1 MSRVTLLI
9 LVAALCGCSHMVPSV
24 GFMHMSDPSAG
35 SNSPNPDRN
44 EIQTN
49 FLGGGVTLEFKD
61 TDVHLWLGG
70 KNHNVTFEGSKRIG
84 LAATV
89 IVSHKFRRSGWQ

>member
-1 MSRVTLLI
+1 M
-9 LVAALCGCSHMVPSV
+9 
-24 GFMHMSDPSAG
+24 
-35 SNSPNPDRN
+35 
-44 EIQTN
+44 
-49 FLGGGVTLEFKD
+49 GGGVTLELKD